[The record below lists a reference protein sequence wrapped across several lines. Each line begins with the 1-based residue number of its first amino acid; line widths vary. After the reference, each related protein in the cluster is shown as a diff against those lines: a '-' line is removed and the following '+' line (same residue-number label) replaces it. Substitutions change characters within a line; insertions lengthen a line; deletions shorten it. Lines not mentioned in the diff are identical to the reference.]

1 MTTEAIPAQPAVA
14 PNVPQQGFQVPPA
27 GEPARVPVQPI
38 AAPGQQ
44 PGWLPQGQP
53 AAQPATQPQGQQPA
67 AAPDLGAA
75 LAAIQAALG
84 TAPQGAQPAQAAAE
98 VPGWVPENLESFD
111 VEGIDDPIIK
121 SMATVM
127 QTVGKGLDLDRVMS
141 RALAYG
147 DPTLIDVAYL
157 NEKAGANAQQLV
169 TIAQGI
175 VQAVNAKSDAITQSV
190 YAVAGGEAQWN
201 ASVAAFNQAA
211 PQELRLT
218 VAHMLDSTKDTLIQA
233 GAKIIAEFGKNSGM
247 IPQQGA
253 PLLQAAAGQFA
264 GQGLS
269 KADFKAELA
278 KLRPDAPGF
287 EAARE
292 ALFARRS
299 LGKRSGLQ

>member
-1 MTTEAIPAQPAVA
+1 MTTEAIQAQPAVA
-14 PNVPQQGFQVPPA
+14 PQVPQQGFQVPPA

-44 PGWLPQGQP
+44 PGWVPQGQP
-53 AAQPATQPQGQQPA
+53 QAQPAVQPQAQQPA
-67 AAPDLGAA
+67 AAPDLSAA

-84 TAPQGAQPAQAAAE
+84 TAPQGAQPAAADK
-98 VPGWVPENLESFD
+98 PGWVPDNLESFD

-175 VQAVNAKSDAITQSV
+175 VQAVNAKSEAITQSV

-201 ASVAAFNQAA
+201 ASVAAFNQSA

-218 VAHMLDSTKDTLIQA
+218 VAQMLDSTKDTLIQA
-233 GAKIIAEFGKNSGM
+233 GAKIISEFGKNSGM
-247 IPQQGA
+247 IPQMGA

-278 KLRPDAPGF
+278 KLRPDTPGF